1 MEERLDP
8 ELAAAQERRLPL
20 SLVVIDSDDFKVI
33 NDRAGHEFGDA
44 LLHEIARVLT
54 KAIPEGAEAARLG
67 GDEFVVTL
75 PGAGA
80 DAAEALGG
88 EVRRLLAAGLTDAG
102 WPAIY
107 ELPSGDDPRAPRTR

>member
-1 MEERLDP
+1 VAPAPSSGCRYV
-8 ELAAAQERRLPL
+8 R
-20 SLVVIDSDDFKVI
+20 
-33 NDRAGHEFGDA
+33 EFGDA

-67 GDEFVVTL
+67 GDEFVVML
-75 PGAGA
+75 PAAGA